1 MDGVSLEAIFYAFL
15 RLSAFFVVMPFPGL
29 TTPGPVKVVL
39 AGTLAWSLTSP
50 GPAPVLGVSAMILE
64 VLLGLV
70 AGFLIRVVVQ
80 AFTFGGEAA
89 GTQMGLAS
97 IGFFNP
103 LESQITLLGS
113 AFTFLVLGLF
123 ALGDGP
129 ARLLA
134 FLHRFL
140 ELMPAGE
147 AELRFDPLLVAS
159 REGSRFFVLG
169 LMTAAPMI
177 AAVFCAQ
184 VVLAVLARAV
194 PTLNLLVEGPAL
206 TVSAGIVGFFASLHS
221 FGGLVTR
228 ALAEQLELVG
238 RLLFG

>member
-1 MDGVSLEAIFYAFL
+1 M
-15 RLSAFFVVMPFPGL
+15 
-29 TTPGPVKVVL
+29 KVVL